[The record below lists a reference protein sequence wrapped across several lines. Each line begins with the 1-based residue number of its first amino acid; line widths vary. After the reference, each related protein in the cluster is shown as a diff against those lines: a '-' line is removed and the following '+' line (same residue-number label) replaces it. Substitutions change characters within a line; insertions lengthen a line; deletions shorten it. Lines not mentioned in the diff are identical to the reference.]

1 MTKIMI
7 TGAGSG
13 LNKGA
18 ALELAKRGHTVIA
31 CVENYAQRRALE
43 IETRDQGFDLRIEKL
58 DVTEEGDRRNALSWN
73 VDVLVNGAG
82 ILEGGALVDIPA
94 ENLQR
99 QFEVNVFGPLRL
111 TQGIARQMVARRGGR
126 IVFVSSVVGILV
138 GPFVGAYGASKH
150 ALEAIAQTM
159 AMELQEFGV
168 QVSTINPGPY
178 LTGFNDAGFLAP
190 QVWNDDPAARVFDY
204 GKLAFFLEQIPPETV
219 FGAMADVIE
228 GKSPLFRNVV
238 APEMADGVRQG
249 SGDVWT
255 LKVDDGQ
262 GTRHPLV
269 QQAYTLKPETLAQS
283 G

>member
-1 MTKIMI
+1 MSKIMI

-18 ALELAKRGHTVIA
+18 ALELARRGHAVIA
-31 CVENYAQRRALE
+31 CVENYPQRRALE
-43 IETRDQGFDLRIEKL
+43 LETRALGVELQLEKL
-58 DVTEEGDRRNALSWN
+58 DVTQAGDRRRALSWN

-82 ILEGGALVDIPA
+82 ILEGGALIDVPA
-94 ENLQR
+94 ENVRR
-99 QFEVNVFGPLRL
+99 QFEVNVFGPLQL
-111 TQGIARQMVARRGGR
+111 SQGVARQMVARRGGR

-138 GPFVGAYGASKH
+138 GPFVGAYAATKH

-190 QVWNDDPAARVFDY
+190 LVWDDDPAGRVFDY
-204 GKLAFFLEQIPPETV
+204 AKLAFPFAQIPPETV

-228 GKSPLFRNVV
+228 GKSALGRNVV
-238 APEMADGVRQG
+238 APELADGIRQA
-249 SGDVWT
+249 SGDLWT
-255 LKVDDGQ
+255 RKADDGL
-262 GTRHPLV
+262 GARHPLV
-269 QQAYTLKPETLAQS
+269 QQSYTMRPETPVTP